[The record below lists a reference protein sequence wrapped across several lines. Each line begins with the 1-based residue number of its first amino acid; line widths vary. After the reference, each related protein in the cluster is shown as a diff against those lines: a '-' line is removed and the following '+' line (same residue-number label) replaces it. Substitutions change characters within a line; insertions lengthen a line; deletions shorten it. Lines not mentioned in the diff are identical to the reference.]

1 MPFMGRLVLFIY
13 NLIILA
19 IGGAMVATSLGW
31 SEPLTY
37 LNWAAST
44 PENRIIMG
52 AVGGLAVLLVIMV
65 LIMLMRGS
73 KGEVHTDEV
82 LVEQGFPGE
91 VSISVAAI
99 KVIIMKAVKHVEGVR
114 EIRPSVRQSP
124 DGVVV
129 KLHTMINPDLSVP
142 QLAGSLQTLVKDS
155 LEKIAGLQVA
165 EIKVLVDEFNP
176 VNK

>member
-19 IGGAMVATSLGW
+19 IGGAMLATSLGW

-37 LNWAAST
+37 LNWAVST

-52 AVGGLAVLLVIMV
+52 ALGGMVILVVILV
-65 LIMLMRGS
+65 LIMLMRGT

-114 EIRPSVRQSP
+114 ETRPIVKQSS
-124 DGVVV
+124 DGVVI
-129 KLHTMINPDLSVP
+129 KLHTTINPDLSVP
-142 QLAGSLQTLVKDS
+142 QLAQSLQAVVKDS